1 MAGADPGVIVRRAR
15 RYDVV
20 LPASIGVG
28 QAHEDLVRFGPRAGD
43 RSGWI
48 EGDLLDIGTAGA
60 GFMGTTFMP
69 RGTAVSLRLFELG
82 KRDEDPMLEIK
93 GTIVRVV
100 MTDRRP
106 AYLLGVGFDP
116 EDVKAQKHVEALL
129 DRLVSGEGGDLPP
142 KEQKE
147 HGT

>member
-15 RYDVV
+15 RFDVV
-20 LPASIGVG
+20 LPASIGVR
-28 QAHEDLVRFGPRAGD
+28 EDHQDLIRFGPRAGD

-48 EGDLLDIGTAGA
+48 EGDLIDIGTAGA

-69 RGTAVSLRLFELG
+69 KGTKVTLRLFHLG
-82 KRDEDPMLEIK
+82 KRDEDPMLEIQ

-116 EDVKAQKHVEALL
+116 EDTEAHQKIEELVELL
-129 DRLVSGEGGDLPP
+129 IDAVGEQPP
-142 KEQKE
+142 RDEPE
-147 HGT
+147 RDV

>member
-15 RYDVV
+15 RFDVV
-20 LPASIGVG
+20 LPASLGIGE
-28 QAHEDLVRFGPRAGD
+28 AHQDVVHFGPRAGD

-48 EGDLLDIGTAGA
+48 EGDLIDIGTAGA

-69 RGTAVSLRLFELG
+69 RGTRVILKIFKLG
-82 KRDEDPMLEIK
+82 EREGDPLLEVE

-106 AYLLGVGFDP
+106 AYLLGIGFDA
-116 EDVKAQKHVEALL
+116 ENEETRLGVEALIA
-129 DRLVSGEGGDLPP
+129 RLEDTAPEGTPADQP
-142 KEQKE
+142 ERSD
-147 HGT
+147 